1 MKQLYKEINKLLNE
15 MNEFSNEIPVSYN
28 QAHNKVIVKQQYSP
42 NQTEQVLLINKDI
55 LDKDKKKQHDNY
67 VDLQISRS
75 LVDITRSRSSTQS
88 SVANALPNVEIRQS
102 HLRQISQPQIAKR
115 HMHKSGT
122 KLVQSLSNSARTS
135 IYEQ

>member
-1 MKQLYKEINKLLNE
+1 MKQLYKEINKD
-15 MNEFSNEIPVSYN
+15 EFSNEIPVSYN
-28 QAHNKVIVKQQYSP
+28 QAQIKVITKQQYSP

-88 SVANALPNVEIRQS
+88 SVASALPNVEIRQS
-102 HLRQISQPQIAKR
+102 HLHQISQPQIAKR
-115 HMHKSGT
+115 YLHKSGS
-122 KLVQSLSNSARTS
+122 KLIHSLSNSARTS
-135 IYEQ
+135 VYEQ